1 MERRAGR
8 LLESERE
15 RSLRERLV
23 ARDERALAELVE
35 VATPWLLNVAR
46 AMLHDE
52 DEAEEVVTEAFRSLW
67 EHVAPVTDDE
77 SGLVPYLLRVTR
89 HRAIDRLRAR
99 QRHGR
104 SLSVVAGAAARSVPP
119 VEPDEAG
126 TPGWRVHQQVHAAL
140 DDLPADQRAVVDLAY
155 FQGKTQAEV
164 ADELGIPIGTVKSR
178 LHRAFGRLRDLLAG
192 LEDWVA

>member
-1 MERRAGR
+1 MKRPPGR

-23 ARDERALAELVE
+23 ARDERALAELVA

-46 AMLHDE
+46 GMLHDE

-67 EHVAPVTDDE
+67 EHVAPVTEDE

-104 SLSVVAGAAARSVPP
+104 SLALVA
-119 VEPDEAG
+119 
-126 TPGWRVHQQVHAAL
+126 
-140 DDLPADQRAVVDLAY
+140 
-155 FQGKTQAEV
+155 
-164 ADELGIPIGTVKSR
+164 
-178 LHRAFGRLRDLLAG
+178 
-192 LEDWVA
+192 

>member
-1 MERRAGR
+1 MERRPVR

-46 AMLHDE
+46 GMLHDE

-67 EHVAPVTDDE
+67 ENVAPVTDED

-89 HRAIDRLRAR
+89 HRAIDHLRAR
-99 QRHGR
+99 ERHGR
-104 SLSVVAGAAARSVPP
+104 RLSLVSAGAARSVPP
-119 VEPDEAG
+119 VELDEAG

-155 FQGKTQAEV
+155 FQGKTLAEV

-192 LEDWVA
+192 LEDWVV

>member
-1 MERRAGR
+1 MERRPVR

-23 ARDERALAELVE
+23 ARDEGALAELIE

-46 AMLHDE
+46 GMLHDE

-67 EHVAPVTDDE
+67 ENVAPVTDEE

-99 QRHGR
+99 ERHGR
-104 SLSVVAGAAARSVPP
+104 RLSLVSARAARSVPP

-155 FQGKTQAEV
+155 FQGNTLAEV

-192 LEDWVA
+192 LEDWVV

>member
-1 MERRAGR
+1 MGRRPGR

-23 ARDERALAELVE
+23 ARDERALAELVD
-35 VATPWLLNVAR
+35 VATPWLLNIAR
-46 AMLHDE
+46 GMLHDE
-52 DEAEEVVTEAFRSLW
+52 DEAEDVVTEAFRSLW
-67 EHVAPVTDDE
+67 ENVAPVTAEE
-77 SGLVPYLLRVTR
+77 SALVPYLLRVTR

-99 QRHGR
+99 ERHGR
-104 SLSVVAGAAARSVPP
+104 GLSLVSAGAARSVPP

-155 FQGKTQAEV
+155 FQGKTLAEV

-192 LEDWVA
+192 LQDWVV